1 MPIPTRRHR
10 ESQQRIQAMT
20 TLSKIQSARNPEF
33 ANITQAEVT
42 AKLEAVMSG
51 PTHARMISFVDP
63 KACLKIAQLYIEY
76 YLNESNLS
84 EASEFADDA
93 LSLA

>member
-1 MPIPTRRHR
+1 
-10 ESQQRIQAMT
+10 MT

-33 ANITQAEVT
+33 AHLTQAEIT

-51 PTHARMISFVDP
+51 PTHSRTISFVAP
-63 KACLKIAQLYIEY
+63 KACLEIAQLYIEY
-76 YLNESNLS
+76 HINEANLS

-93 LSLA
+93 LSLITITITK